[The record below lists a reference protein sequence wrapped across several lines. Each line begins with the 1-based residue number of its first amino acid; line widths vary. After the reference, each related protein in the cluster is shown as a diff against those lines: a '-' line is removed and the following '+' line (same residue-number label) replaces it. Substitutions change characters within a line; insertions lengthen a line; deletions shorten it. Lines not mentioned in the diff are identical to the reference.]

1 MSSKFVRDSILTY
14 LSNEFPDETIIDLT
28 AQFEEVEDLVNY
40 NGITM
45 NDSWIG
51 VQFLGNEEIPV
62 SIQSQN
68 NKGCF
73 REIGA
78 IYIHV
83 VDVSQLGIHKSIL
96 TRSEAVRDKLR
107 GKRINNTVIIEQV
120 SPPNFGEGITL
131 NFESGYTSAAITVFY
146 RRDLDL

>member
-1 MSSKFVRDSILTY
+1 MSSKFVRDSILDFLKT
-14 LSNEFPDETIIDLT
+14 EVPQETIIDLT
-28 AQFEEVEDLVNY
+28 AQFEELEDLLEHND
-40 NGITM
+40 ITL
-45 NDSWIG
+45 NDDWIG

-78 IYIHV
+78 IYLHIV
-83 VDVSQLGIHKSIL
+83 AVSQLGGHKAIL
-96 TRSEAVRDKLR
+96 TRAEALRDKFR
-107 GKRINNTVIIEQV
+107 GRRINNTVIIEQV
-120 SPPNFGEGITL
+120 GPPNFGEGITL
-131 NFESGYTSAAITVFY
+131 NFESGFTAAAITIFY